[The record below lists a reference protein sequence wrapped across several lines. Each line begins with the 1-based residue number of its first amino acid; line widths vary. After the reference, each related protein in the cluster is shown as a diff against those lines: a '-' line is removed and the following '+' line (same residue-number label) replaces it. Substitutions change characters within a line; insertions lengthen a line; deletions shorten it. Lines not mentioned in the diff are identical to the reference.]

1 MQIVMESKDSV
12 AAEAGS
18 DKEGGKTCPHTGC
31 GQLSNQTN

>member
-18 DKEGGKTCPHTGC
+18 DKEGGVKPCPRTGR
-31 GQLSNQTN
+31 GQF